1 VIVCIDLSPLVVVC
15 FGLTRGITC
24 VMPVD
29 TEARLLGLF
38 DNKAE
43 LLPLWQRL
51 RPAVER
57 LGPDVRVRPRMVY
70 AEFDRGGEE
79 FVIAEPTS
87 HRRLVVG
94 LHNPGLPV
102 TPRFR
107 PADEFG
113 SRRITHRI
121 SLRGPG
127 ELDAEL
133 AARIRE
139 AYDLA
144 LAR

>member
-94 LHNPGLPV
+94 LTTRACP
-102 TPRFR
+102 
-107 PADEFG
+107 
-113 SRRITHRI
+113 SRRA
-121 SLRGPG
+121 SGPRTSSAPDESPTASRCTG
-127 ELDAEL
+127 PASSTRSWPR
-133 AARIRE
+133 ASARRTTW
-139 AYDLA
+139 
-144 LAR
+144 R